1 MNTVYSYPYPSFK
14 AAQKEQIRLLF
25 SNNKI
30 WIQLLIWLLS
40 GAVFFIDN
48 LNFNAGTYEVSNAT
62 SPDIFSLQYSKGVIV
77 FSFFTAIVLNILLL
91 VWIIPYSKYKLKSS
105 YTKAFVFFEI
115 LFYFL
120 LIFFIG
126 ILNTIFK
133 GWHFLSNIY
142 SASTLIFGF
151 QISFLSVLY
160 FIDLY
165 NKQKVLF
172 NYQQAKEKRKEAET
186 QFLSAQVNPHFLFNT
201 LNNIYSL
208 TLQDNEATK
217 NKALESI
224 EKLQALIT
232 YMHHEGKAEWIELK
246 TEIDFIKSYLQL
258 ESLRIKE
265 ENLDL
270 SFEII
275 GDIHEKK
282 IAPLLLI
289 NFVENAFK
297 HGANLTKEKPKIHLS
312 ITAQP
317 KKIIFNIKNNKKQE
331 PKTKLQQAIGGIG
344 LKNVKT
350 RLALIYKNNY
360 RLKIKNGKNDFEV
373 NLILKDLK

>member
-1 MNTVYSYPYPSFK
+1 MNTAYSYPYASFK

-25 SNNKI
+25 SNNRI

-40 GAVFFIDN
+40 GAIFFIDN

-62 SPDIFSLQYSKGVIV
+62 SPDIFTLQYSKGVIV
-77 FSFFTAIVLNILLL
+77 FSFFTAIILNLFLLL
-91 VWIIPYSKYKLKSS
+91 WIIPYSKYKLKSS
-105 YTKAFVFFEI
+105 YTKAFIFLEI

-120 LIFFIG
+120 LIFLIG

-133 GWHFLSNIY
+133 GWHFWSNIY

-172 NYQQAKEKRKEAET
+172 NYQQAKAKSKEAET
-186 QFLSAQVNPHFLFNT
+186 QFLTAQVNPHFLFNT
-201 LNNIYSL
+201 LNNIYAL
-208 TLQDNEATK
+208 TLQQNEANQ
-217 NKALESI
+217 NKATESI
-224 EKLQALIT
+224 EKLLALIT
-232 YMHHEGKAEWIELK
+232 YMHQEGKAEWIALS

-265 ENLDL
+265 ENIDL
-270 SFEII
+270 SFEIT
-275 GDIHEKK
+275 GDIQEKK

-297 HGANLTKEKPKIHLS
+297 HGITQAAGKPKIHLK
-312 ITAQP
+312 ITALTN
-317 KKIIFNIKNNKKQE
+317 KIIFNIINSKAQE
-331 PKTKLQQAIGGIG
+331 AKTQLQQDIGGIG

-350 RLALIYKNNY
+350 RLALIYKKNY
-360 RLKIKNGKNDFEV
+360 RLKIKNNKTTFEV
-373 NLILKDLK
+373 SLILKDTK